1 MDFLTLAKKR
11 FSVRKF
17 EDRPVEKEA
26 YDAIIEAG
34 RWAPTAKN
42 IQPFKV
48 YALCSE
54 AALEKIRAI
63 TPATFHAP
71 VVLILCEDTP
81 NAWVNPFD
89 DFNSS
94 SLDMGIFVSHLM
106 MEAEELGLGTT
117 CVCWFDTAKVKKEF
131 AIPGGLQPRI
141 LLPVGY
147 PAADVQPGPMHP
159 HSQEASELVEEL

>member
-1 MDFLTLAKKR
+1 MDFLTLSKKR

-48 YALCSE
+48 YALKSE
-54 AALEKIRAI
+54 EALAKIRAV
-63 TPATFHAP
+63 TPATFNAP
-71 VVLILCEDTP
+71 LVLILCEDTP

-94 SLDMGIFVSHLM
+94 ALDLGIFVSHLM
-106 MEAEELGLGTT
+106 MEAEDLGLGTT
-117 CVCWFDTAKVKKEF
+117 CVCWFDTAKVKEEF
-131 AIPGGLQPRI
+131 AIPDGLQPRI

-147 PAADVQPGPMHP
+147 PADDVQPGPMHP
-159 HSQEASELVEEL
+159 YRKEVSAFVEEL